1 MVGSTWTCLYRRRR
15 RKKEGVGMSGEP
27 LMPKKSS
34 ASAAP
39 KRALPEA
46 A

>member
-1 MVGSTWTCLYRRRR
+1 MVGSTWTCLYRRR

-27 LMPKKSS
+27 LMPEKPS